1 MLSAAILVGALRVKM
16 NDYTATNFNYFNPTA
31 LKKAKIAYNFG
42 LMSAIGL
49 TKGGNFLDFLF
60 ARLENEALPNGVY
73 SNITLNCVPAGNSR
87 NFRISD
93 M

>member
-1 MLSAAILVGALRVKM
+1 MLSAAILVGALRVTM
-16 NDYTATNFNYFNPTA
+16 NGYTATNFHYFNPIA

-42 LMSAIGL
+42 LSECNRVN
-49 TKGGNFLDFLF
+49 KGGNFLDFLF
-60 ARLENEALPNGVY
+60 ACLENEALPNGVY